1 MKCLCISTSYV
12 LLIYIYIFTHHI
24 KLYFNLDIRIYITHQ
39 PVCLNESEKQENCQS
54 TSPNLGEESTE
65 LESMEY

>member
-1 MKCLCISTSYV
+1 M
-12 LLIYIYIFTHHI
+12 
-24 KLYFNLDIRIYITHQ
+24 
-39 PVCLNESEKQENCQS
+39 VCLNEPKLQKNCQSTDLQAYTFKNEKDVVCLNEPEQQENCQS